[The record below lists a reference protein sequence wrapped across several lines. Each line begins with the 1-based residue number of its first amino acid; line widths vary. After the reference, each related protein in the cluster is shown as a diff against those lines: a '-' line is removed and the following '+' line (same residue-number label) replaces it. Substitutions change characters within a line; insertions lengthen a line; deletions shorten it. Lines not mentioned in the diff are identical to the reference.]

1 MPEITRRLT
10 TALADRYRLE
20 RHLGEGGMAT
30 VYLAHDVKHDRK
42 VALKV
47 LKPELA
53 AILGG
58 ERFLNEI
65 RVTANLQHPNILPLY
80 DSGAADGFLY
90 YVMPHVEGESLRQKM
105 ERERQLGV
113 EEAVAIA
120 KGVAAALQYAHE
132 HGIVHRDIKPEN
144 ILLQSGQP
152 LVADFGIALAV
163 SQAGGTRLTETGLS
177 LGTPHYMSPEQ
188 AMGDRELDARSDIY
202 SLGAM
207 VYEMLVGE
215 PPHLGKSLQAIIAK
229 ILSEKPSPIA
239 QSRDMVPPNVE
250 AAVMRALTK
259 SPADRFPRAAD
270 FAAALANPGYT
281 LPTTAV
287 PAPHA
292 MAVPATRRPAVIVSL
307 AALTVIAVSVA
318 VWALLR
324 SQPAPGVTRLSVY
337 LPESQALAGSATFDL
352 ARDGTLMV
360 YEGPAAAGRSQLW
373 MRRWDGLEAT
383 PIRDTETGRQPAVS
397 PTGVEV
403 AFPRAGGIR
412 VVPLAGGVSRTI
424 AEGAVQCCVRWSPD
438 GVWLYFHHLDGGVGR
453 VPASG
458 GPVSLVAKVDSR
470 ANIWLDP
477 LPRGRGAVLEVT
489 EAGTG
494 PSIVALE
501 YDNGRLHSLTPG
513 QFPRYASGHL
523 FFVTPD
529 GTTLMTVP
537 FDETKLEF
545 RGSPVPVGQGL
556 LRPLGGWSYFSAS
569 ETGRLVFSVGRRE
582 SAVYE
587 VVRVTRDGQILRV
600 DPDWRFDP
608 GDNNRG
614 LSLSPDGTRLAVT
627 ILEDGNYDIW
637 VKQLPRGPA
646 SRLTFDPAQ
655 DVRPRWTPDGSKVT
669 FVSDRGG
676 IAAVFVKRV
685 TGTGAEE
692 QVLAHDQRAFWEAS
706 YSPDGTWLLARSGG
720 TLTLPGNR
728 DMWALQVGVDSAA
741 SPLLVTDFDEKAI
754 ALSPN
759 GRWLAYESD
768 ETGRNEVY
776 VRPFPNAEDGKWQ
789 VSTGGGVMP
798 RWARSGRELF
808 YFNGTDEMVVSEIRA
823 GEEFEVG
830 ERRVLFQLPKDIL
843 FGQDEQ
849 YALYDVEPDGRHFV
863 MFRAVEQRASRFELI
878 LVDHWQHDV
887 RRPRRP

>member
-1 MPEITRRLT
+1 
-10 TALADRYRLE
+10 
-20 RHLGEGGMAT
+20 
-30 VYLAHDVKHDRK
+30 
-42 VALKV
+42 
-47 LKPELA
+47 
-53 AILGG
+53 
-58 ERFLNEI
+58 
-65 RVTANLQHPNILPLY
+65 
-80 DSGAADGFLY
+80 
-90 YVMPHVEGESLRQKM
+90 
-105 ERERQLGV
+105 
-113 EEAVAIA
+113 
-120 KGVAAALQYAHE
+120 
-132 HGIVHRDIKPEN
+132 
-144 ILLQSGQP
+144 
-152 LVADFGIALAV
+152 
-163 SQAGGTRLTETGLS
+163 
-177 LGTPHYMSPEQ
+177 
-188 AMGDRELDARSDIY
+188 
-202 SLGAM
+202 
-207 VYEMLVGE
+207 
-215 PPHLGKSLQAIIAK
+215 
-229 ILSEKPSPIA
+229 
-239 QSRDMVPPNVE
+239 
-250 AAVMRALTK
+250 
-259 SPADRFPRAAD
+259 
-270 FAAALANPGYT
+270 
-281 LPTTAV
+281 
-287 PAPHA
+287 
-292 MAVPATRRPAVIVSL
+292 
-307 AALTVIAVSVA
+307 
-318 VWALLR
+318 
-324 SQPAPGVTRLSVY
+324 
-337 LPESQALAGSATFDL
+337 
-352 ARDGTLMV
+352 
-360 YEGPAAAGRSQLW
+360 
-373 MRRWDGLEAT
+373 
-383 PIRDTETGRQPAVS
+383 
-397 PTGVEV
+397 
-403 AFPRAGGIR
+403 
-412 VVPLAGGVSRTI
+412 
-424 AEGAVQCCVRWSPD
+424 
-438 GVWLYFHHLDGGVGR
+438 
-453 VPASG
+453 
-458 GPVSLVAKVDSR
+458 
-470 ANIWLDP
+470 
-477 LPRGRGAVLEVT
+477 
-489 EAGTG
+489 
-494 PSIVALE
+494 
-501 YDNGRLHSLTPG
+501 
-513 QFPRYASGHL
+513 
-523 FFVTPD
+523 
-529 GTTLMTVP
+529 
-537 FDETKLEF
+537 
-545 RGSPVPVGQGL
+545 
-556 LRPLGGWSYFSAS
+556 
-569 ETGRLVFSVGRRE
+569 
-582 SAVYE
+582 
-587 VVRVTRDGQILRV
+587 VTRDGQILRV